1 MRRTV
6 SYLLFAIKD
15 FIKFPFTAINDE
27 GKVVGHIMLRYPE
40 PSKAGIS
47 PTGTVIVRTGRT
59 ASTLLTYCECANDVL
74 KLSPYSFGGL
84 LVYL

>member
-1 MRRTV
+1 MSCV
-6 SYLLFAIKD
+6 SYENTLQIYEKSSNNKRKREKRFVFCGFLGFGNG
-15 FIKFPFTAINDE
+15 F
-27 GKVVGHIMLRYPE
+27 L
-40 PSKAGIS
+40 
-47 PTGTVIVRTGRT
+47 PTRAVIVRTGRT

>member
-1 MRRTV
+1 MQI
-6 SYLLFAIKD
+6 YE
-15 FIKFPFTAINDE
+15 KFSNNERKREKRFVFCGFQGFGNEI
-27 GKVVGHIMLRYPE
+27 L
-40 PSKAGIS
+40 
-47 PTGTVIVRTGRT
+47 PTEVVIVRTGRT